1 MPGTAGSEFGDLL
14 RRLRN
19 DSGLTQEDLADKAG
33 LSPRSVSDLERGVN
47 RTARR
52 ATARL
57 LAVALG
63 LQGAARAE
71 FEAVASGR
79 APSAPAGQA
88 TALATRTLPR
98 DITSFTGREAELAK
112 LIGVLSEAATQPRV
126 VSIQTIGGMA
136 GVGKTALAVH
146 AAHLVAS
153 SFPDGQ
159 YFLPLHGHT
168 PGQLP
173 VEPMDALASLLLTAG
188 VPPSQIPGTLEA
200 RTARWRDHVAD
211 KRLLLVL
218 DDAVGH
224 DQVRPLLPGS
234 GNSIALITSRRH
246 LTALD
251 DAVTIGLDVLPADQ
265 AAGLLT
271 RLSGRPDLGP
281 DDVAVAEV
289 VRLCGYL
296 PLAVGM
302 LARQLYHHPSWTVAD
317 LAADLGQVRDRLE
330 LMRAE
335 NLSVAAA
342 FDLSYADLTPDQQV
356 LFRRL
361 GLHPGFE
368 TDAYAAAALMAEDLP
383 QARRQLQELYEH
395 YLLSEPSRGRYRL
408 HDLLGQHARA
418 LADTDPPADREQAV
432 AQLLGY
438 YQHVAELADRQ
449 LNRPRHAAASPAP
462 APEAVPVLADR
473 DRAQA
478 WLAAERENLL
488 ACIDEAVRNQLD
500 GRVIGLTSAVAG
512 YLRDD
517 GRWTYAVTRH
527 ASAVA
532 AAQRL
537 GDLPAE
543 AAATADLGVIRRL
556 TGDYPDAA
564 EAFRRSLGTYRDL
577 GDRLGEADVLYQL
590 GTMQRL
596 TGDYAEATKGLEASL
611 EIFHALGSQA
621 GEADALTELGSIRH
635 LVGDYPG
642 ATESLRRALGIY
654 TELADRRGQARA
666 LYHLGAQLQVAGSY
680 TEATATLDEALSI
693 SRELGD
699 RLGQARTLHMRGAL
713 RYSMGEY
720 ASATADLEQALIRY
734 AELSQ
739 RSGQANALCTLGI
752 VRHLT
757 GDYPRAAEALEESL
771 RLSRSIG
778 YRLGEANAHCIL
790 GMVET
795 ATQEYVSAAASFGE
809 ALSIYRGIGDRL
821 GEANV
826 LNEFGDLH
834 RRTGDYPAAA
844 GVLDQSISIYREL
857 GQPAGEAEALN
868 HLGALWLAR
877 GDPGQA
883 RQSYQQVLDLL
894 PVTPDVTDRARALEG
909 IGRCDIADGLAGDGE
924 AALRQALEMYQRIG
938 AAEAARLAEEL
949 AALP

>member
-1 MPGTAGSEFGDLL
+1 VT
-14 RRLRN
+14 
-19 DSGLTQEDLADKAG
+19 
-33 LSPRSVSDLERGVN
+33 
-47 RTARR
+47 
-52 ATARL
+52 
-57 LAVALG
+57 
-63 LQGAARAE
+63 
-71 FEAVASGR
+71 
-79 APSAPAGQA
+79 
-88 TALATRTLPR
+88 
-98 DITSFTGREAELAK
+98 
-112 LIGVLSEAATQPRV
+112 EAATHQRV

-146 AAHLVAS
+146 AAHLLAS

-159 YFLPLHGHT
+159 YFVSLHGHT

-188 VPPSQIPGTLEA
+188 VPPVQVPGTLEA

-224 DQVRPLLPGS
+224 DQLRPLLPGS
-234 GNSIALITSRRH
+234 GDSIVLVTSRRH

-251 DAVTIGLDVLPADQ
+251 DAVTISLDVLPADQ
-265 AAGLLT
+265 AARLLI

-281 DDVAVAEV
+281 DLAAVAEV

-296 PLAVGM
+296 PLAIGM
-302 LARQLYHHPSWTVAD
+302 LARQLYRHPSWTVAD
-317 LAADLGQVRDRLE
+317 LTADLGQVRDRLE
-330 LMRAE
+330 MMQAE

-342 FDLSYADLTPDQQV
+342 FDLSYADLAADQQV

-361 GLHPGFE
+361 GLHPGLE

-383 QARRQLQELYEH
+383 HARRQLQELYDH
-395 YLLSEPSRGRYRL
+395 YLLSEPSHGRYRL

-418 LADTDPPADREQAV
+418 LADTDPPADRDQAAARLLDYYQYV
-432 AQLLGY
+432 AQL
-438 YQHVAELADRQ
+438 ADAQ
-449 LNRPRHAAASPAP
+449 LNRPRHAAEMSPAP
-462 APEAVPVLADR
+462 PPAAAPVLPDR

-488 ACIDEAVRNQLD
+488 ACIDEAVSSQLD
-500 GRVIGLTSAVAG
+500 RRVTGLTSAVAG

-517 GRWTYAVTRH
+517 GRWAYALTRH

-556 TGDYPDAA
+556 TGDYPEAA
-564 EAFRRSLGTYRDL
+564 EAFGRALSIYRDL

-590 GTMQRL
+590 GTTQRL
-596 TGDYAEATKGLEASL
+596 TGEYAGATKRLEAAM
-611 EIFHALGSQA
+611 EIFRVLGSQA
-621 GEADALTELGSIRH
+621 GQADALTELGSIRH
-635 LVGDYPG
+635 MVGDYPG
-642 ATESLRRALGIY
+642 ATEALRCALGIY
-654 TELADRRGQARA
+654 TDMADRRGQAKA
-666 LYHLGAQLQVAGSY
+666 LYHLGTQLQLAGDHS
-680 TEATATLDEALSI
+680 EAAVLLDGALSI

-713 RYSMGEY
+713 RYSMGNY
-720 ASATADLEQALIRY
+720 ASATADLEQALVRY

-757 GDYPRAAEALEESL
+757 GDYPQAAEALEESL
-771 RLSRSIG
+771 RLSRSIR
-778 YRLGEANAHCIL
+778 YPLGEANAHCIL

-795 ATQEYVSAAASFGE
+795 ATQEYSSAAVSFGE
-809 ALSIYRGIGDRL
+809 AQRIYRGIGDRL

-826 LNEFGDLH
+826 LNELGDLH

-844 GVLDQSISIYREL
+844 AVLDQSVVIYREL

-868 HLGALWLAR
+868 HLGALWLDR

-883 RQSYQQVLDLL
+883 RQAYQQVLDLL
-894 PVTPDVTDRARALEG
+894 PATSHAVDRARAFEG
-909 IGRCDIADGLAGDGE
+909 IGRCDLACGLAADGKT
-924 AALRQALEMYQRIG
+924 ALRQALETYQRAG
-938 AAEAARLAEEL
+938 AAEAAGLAAEL